1 MAIFS
6 KSTLKQKVC
15 LVTGGARGIGLA
27 TARLLKQQGAKVA
40 ISDVDHLLGAK
51 VAKEEGLLF
60 VPCDVRNSQQWQQA
74 VQHVTAHLGP
84 IDCLINNAGIMPMGR
99 FLDESPSMSQTQ
111 LDINLMGVIQGIRA
125 VLPSMQERR
134 YGHIVNV
141 ASLAGVMGV
150 PGAAVYCASK
160 YAVVGLT
167 ESLAHEYRGS
177 GIGFSIVM
185 PAKVHTELSSGTENA
200 SKLIPA
206 VEPEDVAQ
214 AICKSILNKRLRTSV
229 PAMVDPL
236 NQVFS
241 MLPQFVQSKGR
252 AILGDQMILKGL
264 NKNAHASYEQRISAL
279 NTSRQDI

>member
-27 TARLLKQQGAKVA
+27 TARLLKKQGAKVA
-40 ISDVDHLLGAK
+40 ISDVDHSLGAK
-51 VAKEEGLLF
+51 VAKAEGLFF
-60 VPCDVRNSQQWQQA
+60 VPCDVRNPQQWQQA
-74 VQHVTAHLGP
+74 VQQVKEQLGP

-99 FLDESPSMSQTQ
+99 FLEESPGMSQTQ
-111 LDINLMGVIQGIRA
+111 LDINLMGVIHGIRA
-125 VLPSMQERR
+125 VLPAMEEQGS
-134 YGHIVNV
+134 GHVVNV

-167 ESLAHEYRGS
+167 EALAHEYRGS

-185 PAKVHTELSSGTENA
+185 PAKVHTELSSGTESA

-229 PAMVDPL
+229 PSMVDPL

-241 MLPQFVQSKGR
+241 MLPQFVQSRGR

-279 NTSRQDI
+279 NTSKQDA

>member
-1 MAIFS
+1 MALFN
-6 KSTLKQKVC
+6 KNTLKAKVC

-27 TARLLKQQGAKVA
+27 TARMLKRSGALVA
-40 ISDVDHLLGAK
+40 ISDVDQTLGAK
-51 VAKEEGLLF
+51 VARKEGLLF
-60 VPCDVRNSQQWQQA
+60 VPCDVRNPQEWQQA
-74 VQHVTAHLGP
+74 VQQVTEELGP
-84 IDCLINNAGIMPMGR
+84 IDCLVNNAGIMPMGR
-99 FLDESPSMSQTQ
+99 FLEESPGMSQTQ
-111 LDINLMGVIQGIRA
+111 LDINLMGVIYGIRA
-125 VLPSMQERR
+125 VLPGMEEQGS
-134 YGHIVNV
+134 GHVVNV

-167 ESLAHEYRGS
+167 EALAHEYRGS
-177 GIGFSIVM
+177 GIGFSVVM

-214 AICKSILNKRLRTSV
+214 AICKSIVNKRLRTSV

-241 MLPQFVQSKGR
+241 MLPQIVQSKGR
-252 AILGDQMILKGL
+252 AVLGDQMILKGL

-279 NTSRQDI
+279 NTSRQDA